1 MKKVINVVGAI
12 IFSDNKIL
20 CAQRSEKMS
29 LPLMWEFPGG
39 KVEKNETEKD
49 ALIRE
54 IREEMKCDLIVGDK
68 VITTEHEYDFGIV
81 RLTTYKCTLN
91 KELPT
96 LTEHKSIEWLSI
108 NELDKLN
115 WAPADLPA
123 VNKIMTEG

>member
-12 IFSDNKIL
+12 IFLITKFF
-20 CAQRSEKMS
+20 CAQRSEEMS

-39 KVEKNETEKD
+39 KIEKNETEKE

-81 RLTTYKCTLN
+81 RLTTYKCTLKQRVTN
-91 KELPT
+91 F
-96 LTEHKSIEWLSI
+96 
-108 NELDKLN
+108 N
-115 WAPADLPA
+115 
-123 VNKIMTEG
+123 

>member
-1 MKKVINVVGAI
+1 MKKSNQCSRSYY
-12 IFSDNKIL
+12 FSDNKIL
-20 CAQRSEKMS
+20 CAQRSEEMS

-115 WAPADLPA
+115 WLQRIYQPLI
-123 VNKIMTEG
+123 KL

>member
-1 MKKVINVVGAI
+1 
-12 IFSDNKIL
+12 
-20 CAQRSEKMS
+20 
-29 LPLMWEFPGG
+29 MWEFPGG

-68 VITTEHEYDFGIV
+68 VISTEHEYDFGIV

-115 WAPADLPA
+115 WAPADIPA

>member
-12 IFSDNKIL
+12 FFLITKFFVH
-20 CAQRSEKMS
+20 RSEKMS
-29 LPLMWEFPGG
+29 LPLMWKFPGG

-91 KELPT
+91 KRVT
-96 LTEHKSIEWLSI
+96 NS
-108 NELDKLN
+108 N
-115 WAPADLPA
+115 
-123 VNKIMTEG
+123 